1 MTKDELGDLI
11 IDSQTTLYNISKSIL
26 YNDDDCSDAIQETIA
41 KAFDKFHTLKKPEFA
56 KTWLTRIL
64 INECYSILNRKKRV
78 ISIHEVEDSL
88 STENKADYSE
98 LYEALMTLP
107 TDIRVAIILYYMEGY
122 KIKEIASLQNTTESA
137 VKKRLVRGRSKLR
150 ENLEGGMLYESS

>member
-41 KAFDKFHTLKKPEFA
+41 KAFDKIHTLKKPEFA

-64 INECYSILNRKKRV
+64 INECYSILNRKKRI

-88 STENKADYSE
+88 STENKTDYSE
-98 LYEALMTLP
+98 LYEALMALP

>member
-41 KAFDKFHTLKKPEFA
+41 KAFDKIHTLKKSEFA

-64 INECYSILNRKKRV
+64 INECYSILNRKKRI

-88 STENKADYSE
+88 STESKADYSE

>member
-1 MTKDELGDLI
+1 MTLENYLQLKNGSDVRGVACEGI
-11 IDSQTTLYNISKSIL
+11 AGQPVTLTEEAAEN
-26 YNDDDCSDAIQETIA
+26 IA
-41 KAFDKFHTLKKPEFA
+41 KAFDKIHTWNKPEFA

-122 KIKEIASLQNTTESA
+122 KIKEIAKE
-137 VKKRLVRGRSKLR
+137 KRNDIRKNHVI
-150 ENLEGGMLYESS
+150 MQP

>member
-41 KAFDKFHTLKKPEFA
+41 KAFDKIHTLKKPEFA

-88 STENKADYSE
+88 STENKTDYSE
-98 LYEALMTLP
+98 LYEALMALP

>member
-41 KAFDKFHTLKKPEFA
+41 KAFDKIHTLKKPEFA